1 MIFVNA
7 EQSLQGGGRIDR
19 FELQLE
25 QGSIH
30 QNFKKEKERKV
41 KKS

>member
-7 EQSLQGGGRIDR
+7 EQSLQAGGRIDR

-25 QGSIH
+25 QGGIH
-30 QNFKKEKERKV
+30 QNFKEKERKG